1 MEEIYV
7 KCSWCENEYEEYE
20 LKETNL
26 GLLCDGCIR
35 AIKSRGEDIWVKQ

>member
-7 KCSWCENEYEEYE
+7 ECSWCGNDYEEEE

-26 GLLCDGCIR
+26 GFLCDDCIR
-35 AIKSRGEDIWVKQ
+35 AIASRGEDIWVKQ

>member
-7 KCSWCENEYEEYE
+7 ECSWCGNEYEEYE

-26 GLLCDGCIR
+26 GLLCDSCIR
-35 AIKSRGEDIWVKQ
+35 AIASRGEDIWVKQ